1 MRRKRAQTA
10 LNADHA
16 RDILRTMKS
25 AFAIMALL
33 LACPALC
40 ASDAQRILDA
50 FNAARP
56 SERDLGVFKLDW
68 ADSLKDAKARAAKER
83 RPIFFVS
90 TTQLKEAGNLRD
102 GHC

>member
-1 MRRKRAQTA
+1 
-10 LNADHA
+10 
-16 RDILRTMKS
+16 MK
-25 AFAIMALL
+25 
-33 LACPALC
+33 PALAALVVGC
-40 ASDAQRILDA
+40 AFPVLSHASDTQRILDA
-50 FNAARP
+50 FSAARP
-56 SERDLGVFKLDW
+56 AERDLGVFKLDW